1 MPPIMS
7 MPAPTPDPEN
17 GTAYSLDILAELTG
31 VSTQTILQYHEH
43 GLIRA
48 THKED
53 LRFTDEDLR
62 MLRRIEH
69 LRELCEPNL
78 AGLKMLTQLL
88 DEVERLREELRARR

>member
-1 MPPIMS
+1 MS
-7 MPAPTPDPEN
+7 TSALPPDPEN

-48 THKED
+48 AHKED
-53 LRFTDEDLR
+53 LQFTDEDLR
-62 MLRRIEH
+62 TLRRIEH

>member
-1 MPPIMS
+1 MS
-7 MPAPTPDPEN
+7 TPALTPDPEN

-48 THKED
+48 THKEN
-53 LRFTDEDLR
+53 LQFTDEDVR
-62 MLRRIEH
+62 TLRRIER
-69 LRELCEPNL
+69 LRELCETNL
-78 AGLKMLTQLL
+78 AGLKIMTQLL